1 MEREEDRAKRGS
13 ELGRGFVVDLEEGK
27 RVRERF
33 EKGDDRGKGGDV
45 RGGGAVFE
53 RGQVNVPVVNGHEYV
68 LVTVHRFDG
77 ESARQIGRGPP
88 ILVTGV

>member
-1 MEREEDRAKRGS
+1 MVLRRGVLEGEEDGAKKGGKVGGS
-13 ELGRGFVVDLEEGK
+13 FIIDHEEGE

-53 RGQVNVPVVNGHEYV
+53 RG
-68 LVTVHRFDG
+68 
-77 ESARQIGRGPP
+77 
-88 ILVTGV
+88 

>member
-1 MEREEDRAKRGS
+1 MVFGSADSPLCRKGAVVLRGGVLEREEDRTKKGS
-13 ELGRGFVVDLEEGK
+13 ELGRGFVIDLEEGQ

-53 RGQVNVPVVNGHEYV
+53 RG
-68 LVTVHRFDG
+68 
-77 ESARQIGRGPP
+77 
-88 ILVTGV
+88 

>member
-1 MEREEDRAKRGS
+1 VVFGSADGPLCRESAVAFRGGVLEGEEDGAKKGGKVGGS
-13 ELGRGFVVDLEEGK
+13 FIIDHEEGK

-53 RGQVNVPVVNGHEYV
+53 RG
-68 LVTVHRFDG
+68 
-77 ESARQIGRGPP
+77 
-88 ILVTGV
+88 

>member
-1 MEREEDRAKRGS
+1 LEGEEDGAKKGGKVGGS
-13 ELGRGFVVDLEEGK
+13 FIIDHEEGE

-53 RGQVNVPVVNGHEYV
+53 RG
-68 LVTVHRFDG
+68 
-77 ESARQIGRGPP
+77 
-88 ILVTGV
+88 